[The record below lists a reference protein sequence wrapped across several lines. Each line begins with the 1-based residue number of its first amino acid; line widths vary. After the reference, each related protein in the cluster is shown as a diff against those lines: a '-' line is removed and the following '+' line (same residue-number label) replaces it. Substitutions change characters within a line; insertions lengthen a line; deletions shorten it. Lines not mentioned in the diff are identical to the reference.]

1 MKNISPKIKVGGA
14 GFALGYDNF
23 HYGQLLGNWKKRNI
37 QPDFIS
43 VYAYSYLLQQQN
55 GVYFG
60 RRSIDNSFIKN
71 QLELFKKELE
81 KLDFSIPELI
91 ISEWNLTISNRNRI
105 NDSCGLAAYIV
116 KNCIECESE
125 ADMMGYWLLDKIR
138 HNFGNIMI
146 IPRIYKMNSGYS
158 SRRNQRFYF
167 FSRIS
172 AAIQTAASD
181 RTAVMPLQSRF
192 FSLWITLCKIKDH
205 VSVFQTFIL
214 PFSQTL
220 QNTCGTCAFFA
231 MACDIL

>member
-81 KLDFSIPELI
+81 KLDFQFR
-91 ISEWNLTISNRNRI
+91 NL
-105 NDSCGLAAYIV
+105 L
-116 KNCIECESE
+116 
-125 ADMMGYWLLDKIR
+125 
-138 HNFGNIMI
+138 
-146 IPRIYKMNSGYS
+146 
-158 SRRNQRFYF
+158 
-167 FSRIS
+167 S
-172 AAIQTAASD
+172 ANG
-181 RTAVMPLQSRF
+181 
-192 FSLWITLCKIKDH
+192 
-205 VSVFQTFIL
+205 IL
-214 PFSQTL
+214 PFPIVTVSMTVVVWQH
-220 QNTCGTCAFFA
+220 
-231 MACDIL
+231 IL